1 MPYSEIQAGVD
12 LVISCAPTDTTVAR
26 VTNDYV
32 FIHWPWRE
40 RDQSSQARWDG
51 LLALPRDE
59 SSPEWA
65 NTPWRVEPCLAEL
78 EVGSSCMVGI
88 PETRV
93 FVREVQE
100 YDPPRSLGWL
110 PKPTAGLSVVENG
123 SRQSDEN
130 AGYLIYLNGGEPVVF
145 ERV

>member
-1 MPYSEIQAGVD
+1 MLEWWAVVSSRPLACTIESGVIKPNREILAGVD
-12 LVISCAPTDTTVAR
+12 LVISCAPANTTVAR

-65 NTPWRVEPCLAEL
+65 NTPWR
-78 EVGSSCMVGI
+78 
-88 PETRV
+88 
-93 FVREVQE
+93 
-100 YDPPRSLGWL
+100 
-110 PKPTAGLSVVENG
+110 
-123 SRQSDEN
+123 
-130 AGYLIYLNGGEPVVF
+130 GEPSLAQ
-145 ERV
+145 